1 MNGLAGNELAL
12 KLFPELT
19 AEALKERFAAYDS
32 IRTFQGDVMYRG
44 CRFMM
49 AQTMET
55 FTCSGQ
61 EYLDGKPCLFIS
73 NHRDIVVDSM
83 MLQYQLITLGLDT
96 TYLVVGSNLYE
107 MPLMAQLAK
116 VNKMIGIAR
125 GGGRKAYYRSLMELS
140 TVLRQ
145 IVVSEGHSAWI
156 AQRNG
161 RTKDGCDQTDP
172 ALVKMIAATGDDP
185 VKGLVSM
192 NIVPLS
198 ISYEWEPCA
207 AQKAREVC
215 LRRKGPYEKVPGE
228 DSQSIINGIMDF
240 KGKVH
245 LSVCKPLEPSE
256 IEATK
261 GVPAAV
267 AALIDSRIAEGYRLF
282 DTNRMAAALL
292 KGEPLP
298 ESQESERFVKY
309 LEKTCEKY
317 PLGPEYRQ
325 TLLEIYANPILK
337 KVNYHTSQR

>member
-49 AQTMET
+49 AQTMEA

-61 EYLDGKPCLFIS
+61 EYLNGKPCLFIS

-172 ALVKMIAATGDDP
+172 ALV
-185 VKGLVSM
+185 
-192 NIVPLS
+192 N
-198 ISYEWEPCA
+198 CA

-228 DSQSIINGIMDF
+228 DTQSIINGIMDF

-256 IEATK
+256 IKATK

-309 LEKTCEKY
+309 LDEACEKY

-337 KVNYHTSQR
+337 NVNYHTSQR